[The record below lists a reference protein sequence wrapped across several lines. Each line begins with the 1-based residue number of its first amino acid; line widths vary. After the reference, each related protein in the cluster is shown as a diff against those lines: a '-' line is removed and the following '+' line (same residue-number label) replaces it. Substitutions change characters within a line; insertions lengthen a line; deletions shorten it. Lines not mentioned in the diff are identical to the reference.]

1 VLNSRFSLVIY
12 FTYSINSV
20 YMSVPI
26 SQFIP
31 RPSFSPPYPCLISRS
46 VSLFLLCKQD
56 HLYHFPRFHI
66 YTLIYSIYFFP
77 FRLTSLCMAVSRSI
91 SVSTNDPISFFFMA
105 ENYSIA
111 CIYHIFFIHSFVD
124 GYLGCFHVLAIVNSV
139 AMNTGVHVKF
149 SIIVFS
155 EYIIVSEDGM
165 YFYRRRDDQ

>member
-1 VLNSRFSLVIY
+1 MLNSRFSLVIY

-66 YTLIYSIYFFP
+66 YTLIYSIYFFLSDILHSVWQSP
-77 FRLTSLCMAVSRSI
+77 GPSVSLQMTQFHSFLWLRIIPLHVYTTSFLSI
-91 SVSTNDPISFFFMA
+91 SLWMDI
-105 ENYSIA
+105 
-111 CIYHIFFIHSFVD
+111 
-124 GYLGCFHVLAIVNSV
+124 
-139 AMNTGVHVKF
+139 
-149 SIIVFS
+149 
-155 EYIIVSEDGM
+155 
-165 YFYRRRDDQ
+165 